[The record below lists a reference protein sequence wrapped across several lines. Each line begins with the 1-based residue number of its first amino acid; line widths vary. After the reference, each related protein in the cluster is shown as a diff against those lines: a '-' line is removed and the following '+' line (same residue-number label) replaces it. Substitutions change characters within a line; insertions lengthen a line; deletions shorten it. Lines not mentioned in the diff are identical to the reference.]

1 MTDLEAELRDAL
13 ADAAGLVTTS
23 PDPWGRYT
31 RRRGGRRPH
40 RRLTLAISIAGI
52 AAATAGIVIGAVALA
67 SSGSGSRQTAVANG
81 RTVILA
87 PRHQLS
93 AAALSQSATT
103 LELRL
108 KGLGFPDS
116 RVRPSGTSLVAQV
129 PASAVT
135 ALAAAAQTPGILR
148 FRQILSA
155 SAFSRG
161 TSNTAPP
168 TTTASVGPRLAESP
182 TLTPAF
188 MRTYSNWDCTK
199 QPNPTN
205 GNDLATDYII
215 GCDRGEQLKY
225 ILAPAA
231 LNGRDV
237 SSASVG
243 LDSTSRHWVVNL
255 NFTGHGSGAWFDL
268 TKKTFEV
275 THSGDSGLNSGCAP
289 PKGCNAIAITLD
301 GVVASAPATQQDG
314 IPGGRTQISG
324 NFDQSSA
331 TQLANVLKYGSLPLK
346 FTVMK

>member
-1 MTDLEAELRDAL
+1 MIDLEAELRDAL

-31 RRRGGRRPH
+31 RRRGGARPH
-40 RRLTLAISIAGI
+40 RRLTLGISIAGI

-67 SSGSGSRQTAVANG
+67 SSGSGSRQAAVAG
-81 RTVILA
+81 ERTVILA

-93 AAALSQSATT
+93 SAALSQSATT

-108 KGLGFPDS
+108 KGLGFRDA
-116 RVRPSGTSLVAQV
+116 RVRPSGTSLVARV

-135 ALAAAAQTPGILR
+135 ALAAAAQTPGVLR
-148 FRQILSA
+148 FRQVLSA
-155 SAFSRG
+155 GPFTGPTPNS
-161 TSNTAPP
+161 APP
-168 TTTASVGPRLAESP
+168 TTATVGPRLAESP
-182 TLTPAF
+182 TLSQTF
-188 MRTYSNWDCTK
+188 MRTYRNWDCAT

-215 GCDRGEQLKY
+215 GCDPGQQLKY

-231 LNGRDV
+231 LKGQDV
-237 SSASVG
+237 SSASAG
-243 LDSTSRHWVVNL
+243 LDVTGVHWVVNL
-255 NFTGHGSGAWFDL
+255 NFTGHGSGAWFNL

-275 THSGDSGLNSGCAP
+275 THSGDSGFNSGCAP
-289 PKGCNAIAITLD
+289 PKGCNEIGITLD
-301 GVVASAPATQQDG
+301 GVVESAPATQQDG

-324 NFDQSSA
+324 NFDQSRA

-346 FTVMK
+346 FTVMN